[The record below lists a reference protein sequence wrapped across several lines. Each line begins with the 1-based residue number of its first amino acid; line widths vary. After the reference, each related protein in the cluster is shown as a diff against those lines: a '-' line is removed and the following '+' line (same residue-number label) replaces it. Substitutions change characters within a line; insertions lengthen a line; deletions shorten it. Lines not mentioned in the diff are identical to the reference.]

1 MPKIVPELPL
11 AQSCVLASRPSFP
24 ATPEAPM
31 PQTDGG
37 FQGLRPL
44 AHGPTWDAMTS
55 LGRRRAFLSD
65 VLVAILG
72 AALIYLIFS

>member
-1 MPKIVPELPL
+1 
-11 AQSCVLASRPSFP
+11 
-24 ATPEAPM
+24 M

>member
-1 MPKIVPELPL
+1 
-11 AQSCVLASRPSFP
+11 
-24 ATPEAPM
+24 
-31 PQTDGG
+31 
-37 FQGLRPL
+37 
-44 AHGPTWDAMTS
+44 MTS